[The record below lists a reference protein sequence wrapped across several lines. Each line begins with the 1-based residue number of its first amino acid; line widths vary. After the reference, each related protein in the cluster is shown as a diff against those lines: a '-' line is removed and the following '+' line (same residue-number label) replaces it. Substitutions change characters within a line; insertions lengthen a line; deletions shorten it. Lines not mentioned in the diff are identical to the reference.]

1 MSRENVERMRKGYEV
16 FNATSEVDL
25 ELWAPDVEY
34 VQTAEVGAGETVFHG
49 REGVAR
55 AVGEL
60 TEVFEDFRVDPERFF
75 DLGDRVVAFVRL
87 RGRAKGSGLPIDA
100 AFAHVATFR
109 GAQITRWRAYA
120 RREDA
125 LEAEGLRDSSPHA
138 E

>member
-1 MSRENVERMRKGYEV
+1 VSQDNVERMRQGYEV

-25 ELWAPDVEY
+25 DLWAPDVEY
-34 VQTAEVGAGETVFHG
+34 IQTAEVGAGETVFHG

-60 TEVFEDFRVDPERFF
+60 TDVFEDFWVDPERFF

-87 RGRAKGSGLPIDA
+87 RGRARGSGVPIDSTV
-100 AFAHVATFR
+100 AHVATFR

-120 RREDA
+120 RQEEA
-125 LEAEGLRDSSPHA
+125 LEAEGLR
-138 E
+138 EGR